1 MRCTECDYVRRP
13 GEFGPG
19 RDIGRC
25 PECGAYYH
33 QQKRAAAAAKPK
45 PKAKGWFILAG
56 FLLVLGGLTYLLI
69 PKRQA
74 PAPVKAEPVAE
85 TRRPSNYL
93 EVPSDPKG
101 HYTVLG
107 VYKVDYSHVQIDTLR
122 EGASGTTYS
131 RRLVDCGQ
139 AKVMYLGTG
148 ETLQEMERERPDLGM
163 APIESGSIA
172 FYVAQRACRDSPIR
186 TYTLD

>member
-25 PECGAYYH
+25 PECGAFYH
-33 QQKRAAAAAKPK
+33 QQKRAAAVAKPK
-45 PKAKGWFILAG
+45 SKAKGWIILAG
-56 FLLVLGGLTYLLI
+56 FLAVLGGLTYLLL
-69 PKRQA
+69 PKA
-74 PAPVKAEPVAE
+74 PAPMAAKPEPVAE
-85 TRRPSNYL
+85 PRRPANYL

-139 AKVMYLGTG
+139 AEIMYLGTG
-148 ETLQEMERERPDLGM
+148 ETIQEMERERPDPGM
-163 APIESGSIA
+163 APIVDGSIA
-172 FYVAQRACRDSPIR
+172 YYVARRACQDSPLR
-186 TYTLD
+186 KYTLD